1 MLNKLPNLPY
11 TESFMVASCDK
22 YNQYLY
28 VTDIYGTI
36 SHVLVSI
43 TIKCVKKIRRLNDFI
58 CV

>member
-1 MLNKLPNLPY
+1 MLNNLPTLPY

-28 VTDIYGTI
+28 VTDTYGTI

-43 TIKCVKKIRRLNDFI
+43 IILFVKKKNTSF
-58 CV
+58 